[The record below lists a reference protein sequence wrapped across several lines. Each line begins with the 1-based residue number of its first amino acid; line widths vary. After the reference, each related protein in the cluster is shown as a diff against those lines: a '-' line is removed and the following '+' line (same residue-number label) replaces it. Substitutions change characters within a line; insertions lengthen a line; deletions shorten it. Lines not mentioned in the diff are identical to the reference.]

1 MRQEYGKALRT
12 LFAEGIARR
21 FGAWQPQPAGK
32 PWYWPGERLY
42 VCRRD
47 DLWWVVVLE
56 PDCKDHD
63 AFSLSVGWSRLN
75 RVPQL
80 SMRPSM
86 EAPLSLQA
94 MLRDEYLCPL
104 PLLIPQRPR
113 LHGHPAPWLI
123 DPRSASRD
131 PLDALAAFIDRQRS
145 RPSAEEARAILA
157 PLVEDALDALQRWGI
172 PYLEELPQAPYDCS
186 RAS

>member
-12 LFAEGIARR
+12 LFAEGMSQR
-21 FGAWQPQPAGK
+21 FADWQPQTAGP

-42 VCRRD
+42 ACRQAD
-47 DLWWVVVLE
+47 AWWVVVLE
-56 PDCKDHD
+56 PDLKDHD
-63 AFSLSVGWSRLN
+63 AFSLSVGWSRLG
-75 RVPQL
+75 RAPQL

-94 MLRDEYLCPL
+94 MRRDEYLCPL

-113 LHGHPAPWLI
+113 LHGHPVPWLV

-131 PLDALAAFIDRQRS
+131 PLDELAAFMDRQRN
-145 RPSAEEARAILA
+145 RPSTEEARALLA
-157 PLVEDALDALQRWGI
+157 PLVADALDALQRWGI
-172 PYLEELPQAPYDCS
+172 PYLEELLSQPGTCS
-186 RAS
+186 RTG